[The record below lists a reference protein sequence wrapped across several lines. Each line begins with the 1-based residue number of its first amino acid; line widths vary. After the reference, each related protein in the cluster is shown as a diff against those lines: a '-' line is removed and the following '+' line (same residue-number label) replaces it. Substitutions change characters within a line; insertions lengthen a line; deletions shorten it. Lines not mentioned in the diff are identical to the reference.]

1 MKRVVDIIGEVF
13 GIILFSE
20 LDNLRKRQLIEKLPN
35 DMQIFITTT
44 ERLNMHWNREVRFY
58 DIEQGRIKE
67 VYK

>member
-1 MKRVVDIIGEVF
+1 
-13 GIILFSE
+13 
-20 LDNLRKRQLIEKLPN
+20 
-35 DMQIFITTT
+35 MQIFITTT